1 MTAALMENLGLL
13 AEAPGGVARL
23 RTLILDMAA
32 TRRLLGGET
41 SWRAILLGELVV
53 SSGAGWSPSCEARPR
68 SGDEW
73 GVLKVSA
80 VSWGQFQPGENKVL
94 PAHLE
99 PRPELEVQPGDF
111 LVSRANT
118 ADLVA
123 RSVVVTH
130 TPARLMLSD
139 KIVRLRLSD
148 ACEPRFIQIANSAS
162 EARSYYAR
170 VAGGTSSSMKNVSRA
185 QILALPILLPP
196 LPEQHRIVA
205 KVDELMAL
213 CDRLE
218 ARQQDAEA
226 AHARLV
232 QALLD
237 SLTQARDA
245 EEFQVCWERV
255 AGQFTELIT
264 SDTAVE
270 ALKTAVVLLAVGG
283 RLVSQAPED
292 EDGSMLLR
300 RLAAAKQVAAKDA
313 RKQKEIAAAD
323 LPAPPFDAPAGW
335 AWAHLDQVLAI
346 SGGVTLG
353 RKLSGR
359 STNTAPYLRVAN
371 VQRGRLDLTEVK
383 EIEVPSDEIE
393 KYRLEAGD
401 LLITEG
407 GDWDKVGRT
416 AVWADELPLCL
427 HQNHVFRARRCS
439 GELDLRWAELYLNSP
454 VARDYFAGASKQTTN
469 LASINMTQLRSCA
482 FPVPPLAEQHR
493 IVAKVTELLALCD
506 QLKARITAARA
517 KHAQLAEALVA
528 QAVTD

>member
-1 MTAALMENLGLL
+1 MSADVIEQISRVAG
-13 AEAPGGVARL
+13 APDGFARL
-23 RTLILDMAA
+23 RALIYALATEGRLVPGADHAEQTTLGRVATFEMGQAPPGSECNKDGVGTVFVKTGEFGKRYPEVREWTTNPLKFAKRGDVLICVVGATVGKLNLAIDCAIGRSVAA
-32 TRRLLGGET
+32 VRPSGRLTTEYLYIALVPFTLRLREQSRGSAQGVIGK
-41 SWRAILLGELVV
+41 SEL
-53 SSGAGWSPSCEARPR
+53 
-68 SGDEW
+68 
-73 GVLKVSA
+73 SA
-80 VSWGQFQPGENKVL
+80 VS
-94 PAHLE
+94 
-99 PRPELEVQPGDF
+99 
-111 LVSRANT
+111 
-118 ADLVA
+118 
-123 RSVVVTH
+123 
-130 TPARLMLSD
+130 
-139 KIVRLRLSD
+139 I
-148 ACEPRFIQIANSAS
+148 
-162 EARSYYAR
+162 R
-170 VAGGTSSSMKNVSRA
+170 VPDVD
-185 QILALPILLPP
+185 
-196 LPEQHRIVA
+196 EQHRIVA

-232 QALLD
+232 QALLE

-245 EEFQVCWERV
+245 DEFQLCWQRV
-255 AGQFTELIT
+255 AGQFEDLINC
-264 SDTAVE
+264 DAAVE
-270 ALKTAVVLLAVGG
+270 ALKTAVVLLAVRGW
-283 RLVSQAPED
+283 LESQAPED
-292 EDGSMLLR
+292 EDGSMLLK
-300 RLAAAKQVAAKDA
+300 RLTAAKQVAAGSV
-313 RKQKEIAAAD
+313 RKQKAIAAAD
-323 LPAPPFDAPAGW
+323 LAAPPFDAPAGW
-335 AWAHLDQVLAI
+335 AWTHLDQVLAI

-359 STNTAPYLRVAN
+359 AVSTAPYLRVAN

-439 GELDLRWAELYLNSP
+439 DELDLRWVELYLNST

-482 FPVPPLAEQHR
+482 FPVPPLAEQRR

-506 QLKARITAARA
+506 QLKARLTAARA

-528 QAVTD
+528 QAVAA